1 MGFEWSS
8 EAGTA
13 GTRDAPREFLVAV
26 AFSWGEGL
34 SLELVFEG
42 GSSAFVR
49 YGHTPSRRVG
59 PRETRATLDLSL
71 RAIKEADPPLFL
83 PQDLLGG

>member
-1 MGFEWSS
+1 MGFEWSL

-13 GTRDAPREFLVAV
+13 GTRDARREFLVAV
-26 AFSWGEGL
+26 AFSWGERL

-42 GSSAFVR
+42 GSGVFVQ

-59 PRETRATLDLSL
+59 PRGTSVTLDLWL
-71 RAIKEADPPLFL
+71 RAIKEADPSLFL

>member
-1 MGFEWSS
+1 MGFEWSL

-13 GTRDAPREFLVAV
+13 GTRDAAREFLVAV
-26 AFSWGEGL
+26 AFSWGQGL

-42 GSSAFVR
+42 GSGAFVR
-49 YGHTPSRRVG
+49 FGHTPSRRVG
-59 PRETRATLDLSL
+59 PRRASATVEVSL
-71 RAIKEADPPLFL
+71 RAIKETDPPLLL

>member
-1 MGFEWSS
+1 MGFEWSL

-13 GTRDAPREFLVAV
+13 RTRDAARKYLVAV
-26 AFSWGEGL
+26 AFSWGQGL
-34 SLELVFEG
+34 SLELAFEG
-42 GSSAFVR
+42 RSGVFAR

-59 PRETRATLDLSL
+59 PRGTSATLDLSL

-83 PQDLLGG
+83 PQNLLGG

>member
-1 MGFEWSS
+1 MGFEWSL

-13 GTRDAPREFLVAV
+13 GARDARREFLVAV

-42 GSSAFVR
+42 GKSAFVR

-59 PRETRATLDLSL
+59 PRGARATLEVSL
-71 RAIKEADPPLFL
+71 RAIKETDPPLFL